1 MITIL
6 GLVIIFLTVVSLPRR
21 KNSEVDID
29 TEKENFESLTG
40 DNTK

>member
-1 MITIL
+1 MIEIL
-6 GLVIIFLTVVSLPRR
+6 AFVIIFLIVVSLPRR
-21 KNSEVDID
+21 KNIDSGVD